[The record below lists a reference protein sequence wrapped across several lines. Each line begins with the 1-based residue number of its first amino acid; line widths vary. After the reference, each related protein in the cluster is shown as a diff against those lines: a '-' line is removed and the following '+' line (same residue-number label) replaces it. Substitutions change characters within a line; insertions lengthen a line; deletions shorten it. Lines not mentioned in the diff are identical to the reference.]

1 MYDQKKTGPDV
12 RVPGGKQKAHC
23 QDLGI
28 NDVDVDVEDDDGIVR
43 SKTPISARVDNA
55 HPVNMTKEPMKR
67 IRLCITGIGPRATGV
82 FLFDR
87 RKERHRVQR
96 R

>member
-1 MYDQKKTGPDV
+1 M

-23 QDLGI
+23 HDFGVDVVDDA
-28 NDVDVDVEDDDGIVR
+28 DVDNDDGIMHSR
-43 SKTPISARVDNA
+43 MPISARVDSA
-55 HPVNMTKEPMKR
+55 HPVNMTKEPVKR
-67 IRLCITGIGPRATGV
+67 IRLCMTGIGPRATGV
-82 FLFDR
+82 FLFER